1 MQVITDLKE
10 SKFHALKTPGAYEWW
25 YFDCIDDDNEY
36 SFVAIFLTGNPFSP
50 DYSNRVKNHLKSPGS
65 KIPDP
70 MDFCAISF
78 NLYFQDRVL
87 YRVLYEYGKEFF
99 KIDNVNGSEKI
110 SIDRSN
116 FYFEKSE
123 NKFYLNINLPDSQLS
138 NQFKSE
144 FIFTVKSDLNELK
157 STEPTGNTGHFWRP
171 AANVCEVTGKVKFYR
186 NFKRTKNEFT
196 GYGYHDHN
204 WGSEAMFQNIKDWY
218 WGRAVTDNYSL
229 VYFCILYND
238 ESCKPFNI
246 LYIYKEG
253 KLIQQLEDF
262 DSDLKN
268 KKNYW
273 FLKFSKNLT
282 IKKDDIKMYCRN
294 KEKID
299 NGPFYIRF
307 ISRFDLYIKDQ
318 KVLSDVTGFSEYIK
332 PKRLK
337 SGFLKPFVNMRITK
351 VVEQAS

>member
-10 SKFHALKTPGAYEWW
+10 NKFHDIKNAGAYEWW
-25 YFDCIDDDNEY
+25 YFDCIDEDNEY

-50 DYSNRVKNHLKSPGS
+50 EYSNRVKNHLKSPES
-65 KIPDP
+65 VIPDP
-70 MDFCAISF
+70 LDFCAISF

-87 YRVLYEYGKEFF
+87 YRVLYEYEKDFF
-99 KIDNVNGSEKI
+99 EIETGNGSEKI
-110 SIDRSN
+110 NIDRSN
-116 FYFEKSE
+116 FYFEKNE
-123 NKFYLNINLPDSQLS
+123 NKFYLNINLPDSQIS

-144 FIFTVKSDLNELK
+144 FVFTVKSDPAELK
-157 STEPTGNTGHFWRP
+157 KDETDENNKHFWLP
-171 AANVCEVTGKVKFYR
+171 SANVCEVTGKVKFYR

-229 VYFCILYND
+229 VYFYILYND
-238 ESCKPFNI
+238 EKRKPFNV

-253 KLIQQLEDF
+253 KLLYELNEF
-262 DSDLKN
+262 DTDLKN

-273 FLKFSKNLT
+273 FLNFNKSLT
-282 IKKDDIKMYCRN
+282 IEKGDVKMVCKN

-318 KVLSDVTGFSEYIK
+318 KVLSQVTGFSEYIN

-351 VVEQAS
+351 VSQL

>member
-1 MQVITDLKE
+1 MQVITDLE
-10 SKFHALKTPGAYEWW
+10 ENKFHDLKTAGAYEWW
-25 YFDCIDDDNEY
+25 YFDCIDEDNEY

-50 DYSNRVKNHLKSPGS
+50 DYSNRIKNHLKSPES

-70 MDFCAISF
+70 LDFCAISF

-87 YRVLYEYGKEFF
+87 YRVLYEYEKDFF
-99 KIDNVNGSEKI
+99 NVETGDGSEKI

-123 NKFYLNINLPDSQLS
+123 NKFYLNINLPDSKIS

-144 FIFTVKSDLNELK
+144 FVFTVKSDPAELK
-157 STEPTGNTGHFWRP
+157 KSQTAENNRHFWLP
-171 AANVCEVTGKVKFYR
+171 SANVCEVTGKVKFYR
-186 NFKRTKNEFT
+186 NFKRTKNEFV

-204 WGSEAMFQNIKDWY
+204 WGSEAMFENIKDWY
-218 WGRAVTDNYSL
+218 WGRAVSDNYSL
-229 VYFCILYND
+229 VYFYILYKD
-238 ESCKPFNI
+238 ESRNPFNV
-246 LYIYKEG
+246 LHIYKEG
-253 KLIQQLEDF
+253 KLIKELNEF
-262 DSDLKN
+262 DTDLKN

-273 FLKFSKNLT
+273 LLKFNKSLT
-282 IKKDDIKMYCRN
+282 IEKDDIKMVCRN

-318 KVLSDVTGFSEYIK
+318 KVINGITGFSEYIN
-332 PKRLK
+332 PQRLK
-337 SGFLKPFVNMRITK
+337 SGFLKPFVNLRITK
-351 VVEQAS
+351 VSQL